1 MNDAPVLTSEM
12 GAEAAREVMSE
23 VREALD
29 KADLTLDYL
38 IDKLKEELNATF
50 QRVFF
55 DRGGKDT
62 DAKVIYSDP
71 LIDWQTR
78 QRARMDA
85 HRLRGDYPAEKW
97 DITGN
102 LPITVVSKIERESK
116 PEEFKK
122 PDDSTG
128 GTMA

>member
-1 MNDAPVLTSEM
+1 MTASSHNAQAGE
-12 GAEAAREVMSE
+12 EAAKEVLSE

-29 KADLTLDYL
+29 KAELSLEYL
-38 IDKLKEELNATF
+38 IDKLKEELNATH

-55 DRGGKDT
+55 ARGDKNHE
-62 DAKVIYSDP
+62 AKVVYSDK

-78 QRARMDA
+78 QKARMDA

-102 LPITVVSKIERESK
+102 LPITVVSKIEREQK
-116 PEEFKK
+116 EGEFKDASSSPK
-122 PDDSTG
+122 DN
-128 GTMA
+128 